1 MEEVEGLRSGGGY
14 ACPPVGGS
22 WEVICWEVMCWE
34 VMRENS
40 NVRNSDSPVPQ
51 PPQRPGFYNSPSSVQ
66 SVHPCQSVILTSGGS
81 RGYACLAGR
90 RELGGYVLGGYVLG
104 GYVLGG
110 YEGKLKREEFRFAS
124 STATSAAR
132 VLQFSNFRAIPS
144 SVPIRDSDK
153 WIKAETQK
161 PESPYLS
168 AYGKNHPH
176 L

>member
-1 MEEVEGLRSGGGY
+1 MAGL
-14 ACPPVGGS
+14 
-22 WEVICWEVMCWE
+22 
-34 VMRENS
+34 
-40 NVRNSDSPVPQ
+40 
-51 PPQRPGFYNSPSSVQ
+51 PPQLRSPSSVK

-104 GYVLGG
+104 GY
-110 YEGKLKREEFRFAS
+110 EEKPKREEFRFAS

-132 VLQFSNFRAIPS
+132 VLQFSIFRAIPS

-168 AYGKNHPH
+168 AYGKNHPFLQSEWH
-176 L
+176 SCRPQQGPDRVDRPA